1 MCCFLCGCLSHS
13 EPLFKVSHTHA
24 AAYISTLYAGTPS
37 PVRLAVS
44 VLNATTL
51 QVSWDPPFT
60 FPGHEILHY
69 NITVVIKTTGETIID
84 RQRVLGAEER
94 VVSVSS
100 PDGEIARKCNEI
112 TFTVTATNDLGEG
125 DPTSVSGWLPIGICC
140 ACNNC
145 SGNSSFE

>member
-13 EPLFKVSHTHA
+13 EPLFKVSHTQLHTIPHFT
-24 AAYISTLYAGTPS
+24 YTGNLPPIQ
-37 PVRLAVS
+37 LAVS

-51 QVSWDPPFT
+51 QASWDTPFT
-60 FPGHEILHY
+60 FAGHEILHY
-69 NITVVIKTTGETIID
+69 DITVENKTTGDTIID
-84 RQRVLGAEER
+84 RWRVLAAEER

-100 PDGEIARKCNEI
+100 PDGKIARKCDEI
-112 TFTVTATNDLGEG
+112 TFTVTATNDLGES

-145 SGNSSFE
+145 SGNSCFE